1 MREYI
6 PVLLFIAAAVSFAV
20 ITIAASTLIVPRRL
34 NARKLA
40 PYECGAEPIGNA
52 RSRIEIK
59 FYLVGVLFIL
69 FDIEAVFLYPWAVEL
84 KNQVGT
90 GGALF
95 VLVEM
100 LVFIAILVAGFA
112 YAWGRGALDW
122 DR

>member
-1 MREYI
+1 M
-6 PVLLFIAAAVSFAV
+6 
-20 ITIAASTLIVPRRL
+20 
-34 NARKLA
+34 
-40 PYECGAEPIGNA
+40 
-52 RSRIEIK
+52 
-59 FYLVGVLFIL
+59 LFIL

-90 GGALF
+90 AGAWF
-95 VLVEM
+95 VLIEM